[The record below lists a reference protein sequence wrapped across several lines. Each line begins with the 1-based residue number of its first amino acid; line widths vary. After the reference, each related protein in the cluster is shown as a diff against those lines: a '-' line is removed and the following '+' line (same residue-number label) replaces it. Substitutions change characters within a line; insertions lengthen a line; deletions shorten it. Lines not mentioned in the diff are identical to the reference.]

1 MALLACDAIAQ
12 KNDFGFWAGG
22 ANYFGD
28 LNTQTSFHFTNPAG
42 GIFYR
47 YNFDER
53 ISARVNLNVGRVWA
67 DDAYSD
73 DYYQTTRNLGF
84 SSNIL
89 ESSAHLE
96 FNFLPYSL
104 KPYASINNKQKY
116 TPYLLAGLGVFH
128 FNPMVKYNNQKVQLQ
143 PLGTEGQGYIQYP
156 ELKRYKRTSTALV
169 FGGGFKFRV
178 GRMTTFHI
186 EAAVRKTATDYLD
199 DVSGVYADPVILL
212 HEGGSDV
219 AFLADPSVEVLGEP
233 IGAPG
238 KMRGDSIKN
247 DDYFFFGFGFSY
259 TLRPYRCPYQK

>member
-1 MALLACDAIAQ
+1 MPKIKPLQHSFIEATILSNNFSSSLALMSKIFFLINLLMALLACDAIAQ

-143 PLGTEGQGYIQYP
+143 PLGTEGQGY
-156 ELKRYKRTSTALV
+156 
-169 FGGGFKFRV
+169 
-178 GRMTTFHI
+178 
-186 EAAVRKTATDYLD
+186 
-199 DVSGVYADPVILL
+199 
-212 HEGGSDV
+212 
-219 AFLADPSVEVLGEP
+219 
-233 IGAPG
+233 
-238 KMRGDSIKN
+238 
-247 DDYFFFGFGFSY
+247 
-259 TLRPYRCPYQK
+259 